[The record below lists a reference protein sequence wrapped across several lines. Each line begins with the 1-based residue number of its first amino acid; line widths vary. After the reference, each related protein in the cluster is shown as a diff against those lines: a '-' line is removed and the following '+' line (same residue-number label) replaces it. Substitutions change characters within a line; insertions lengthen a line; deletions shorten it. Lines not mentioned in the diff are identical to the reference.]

1 MYLPGDDRLEVNVEV
16 IDDDDYDDDE
26 EDDDWFDWEG
36 ESGDF
41 TKKYNA
47 ALSNRT
53 QVSRPLVKTA

>member
-1 MYLPGDDRLEVNVEV
+1 MYLPGDDNLEVNVEI

-53 QVSRPLVKTA
+53 RVSRPLVKSV